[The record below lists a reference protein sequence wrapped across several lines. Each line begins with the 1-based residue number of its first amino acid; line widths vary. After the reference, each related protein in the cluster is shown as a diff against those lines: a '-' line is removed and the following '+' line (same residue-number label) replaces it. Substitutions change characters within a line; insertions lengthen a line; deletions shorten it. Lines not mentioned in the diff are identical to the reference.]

1 MFVAGILIYEFHML
15 PMASRLTGKG
25 EGAVA
30 GLLAAGYAGNWLLVK
45 NNWMVDHLPTSISRV
60 AVLCVGLSGTV
71 LYCFAYRG
79 VLQEVFSWTPLRWLG
94 NMSYSYYL
102 AHRLALHG
110 LRLAAGRILPPDGGS
125 TVVFAILLPAALLLT
140 LAASAALFVAVE
152 KPLSLAP
159 STRFRR

>member
-1 MFVAGILIYEFHML
+1 
-15 PMASRLTGKG
+15 
-25 EGAVA
+25 
-30 GLLAAGYAGNWLLVK
+30 
-45 NNWMVDHLPTSISRV
+45 VDHLPNSISRV
-60 AVLCVGLSGTV
+60 AVLSVGLSGTV

-79 VLQEVFSWTPLRWLG
+79 VLQEVFSSTPLRWLG

-102 AHRLALHG
+102 AHGLALNG

-140 LAASAALFVAVE
+140 LAVSAALFVAVE

-159 STRFRR
+159 PSTRFRG